1 MAKEAKEYLTIEK
14 KKELELELNNLKTVK
29 RKEIADAIEWSKSLG
44 DLAENAEYSQ
54 AREDQARCEARI
66 SELET
71 ILQNAV
77 ITDANVSKNGV
88 SVGSVVVVE
97 NLEGNSEINTFTIVG
112 SEEVDLDSG
121 KISNESPLGSALLGK
136 NEGDTATFIA
146 PKGQVSYKIKK
157 IN

>member
-1 MAKEAKEYLTIEK
+1 MAKEVKEYLTIEK
-14 KKELELELNNLKTVK
+14 KKELELELNNLKTVR

-66 SELET
+66 NELET

-77 ITDANVSKNGV
+77 ITASKSSKNV
-88 SVGSVVVVE
+88 VEVGSEVVVK
-97 NLEGNSEINTFTIVG
+97 NLEGNDETNTFTIVG

-136 NEGDTATFIA
+136 SEGETVSFMA
-146 PKGQVSYKIKK
+146 PKGEVKYKIIKLS
-157 IN
+157 

>member
-1 MAKEAKEYLTIEK
+1 MAKEVKEYLTIEK
-14 KKELELELNNLKTVK
+14 KKELELELNNLKTVR

-66 SELET
+66 NELET

-77 ITDANVSKNGV
+77 ITASKSSKNV
-88 SVGSVVVVE
+88 VEVGSVVVVK
-97 NLEGNSEINTFTIVG
+97 NLEGNDETNTFTIVG

-136 NEGDTATFIA
+136 SEGETVSFMA
-146 PKGQVSYKIKK
+146 PKGEVKYKIIKLS
-157 IN
+157 